1 VPCPV
6 THSDPGSCGNVAIR
20 LETNPADD
28 LLRTCCLLFYSG
40 LSVNSPVR
48 TISVKSASAEYPVY
62 VGRGLFASI
71 PRRLGQA
78 KSSQR
83 IFVLTSPEIWSLWGK
98 QFLAVFPD
106 DVQPT
111 VLFLPAG
118 ERYKR
123 LTQVE
128 RLATELAAAGADRSS
143 ALIALGGGIV
153 GDLGGFLA
161 AIYMRGIDYVQVPT
175 TLLAQ
180 VDSSVGGKTG
190 ANLAV
195 GKNLVG
201 SFHHPRAVFAD
212 IDVLQTL
219 PDRELRA
226 GLFESIKAGIIRD
239 ASLFRFMEQNAE
251 AILAREPKALERVI
265 SASIRMKAGVVA
277 IDERESGL
285 RMILNYGHTLGHAI
299 EAATGF
305 RRLLHGEAIAWGMLA
320 ALQVALARGTVVPDQ
335 AYRIERTIRA
345 YGPLPPF
352 RAAVDKLLNAAGH
365 DKKNRAGTRR
375 FVLPKGIGGAVL
387 VEDVGDEELEVAI
400 RWVLARAR
408 NAG

>member
-1 VPCPV
+1 
-6 THSDPGSCGNVAIR
+6 
-20 LETNPADD
+20 
-28 LLRTCCLLFYSG
+28 LLFYSG
-40 LSVNSPVR
+40 FTLKSRLR
-48 TISVKSASAEYPVY
+48 TISVKTASGNYPVY
-62 VGRGLFASI
+62 VGRGLFSTI
-71 PRRLGQA
+71 PRRLGTA
-78 KSSQR
+78 KSNR
-83 IFVLTSPEIWSLWGK
+83 RLFVLTSPEIWSLWGK
-98 QFLAVFPD
+98 QFLAIFTENAT
-106 DVQPT
+106 PT

-123 LTQVE
+123 LAQVE
-128 RLATELAAAGADRSS
+128 RLAAELAAAGTDRSS
-143 ALIALGGGIV
+143 VLIAFGGGIV

-195 GKNLVG
+195 GKNLIG

-219 PDRELRA
+219 PERELRA

-239 ASLFRFMEQNAE
+239 ASLFRFMEQNAS
-251 AILAREPKALERVI
+251 AILARDPAALLRVI
-265 SASIRMKAGVVA
+265 GTSIRMKAGVVA

-285 RMILNYGHTLGHAI
+285 RMILNFGHTVGHAI

-320 ALQVALARGTVVPDQ
+320 ALQIALARRTVGPDQ
-335 AYRIERTIRA
+335 AYRIERTILA

-352 RAAVDKLLNAAGH
+352 RATVDKLLDTAGR

-375 FVLPKGIGGAVL
+375 FVLPKGIGNAEV
-387 VEDVGDEELEVAI
+387 VEDVTDEELAAAI
-400 RWVLARAR
+400 RWVLVRAR
-408 NAG
+408 KG